1 MPTFKEHI
9 IKTGGGYK
17 LVSKKTGKNLGTAT
31 TKAGIEKRERQVQ
44 YFKHMHE
51 DKRMLTFKEFVR
63 EDESPITH
71 HVVHIKTGNIVGK
84 YTGLKAAQR
93 AADKKDSAYGA
104 VAHRVVSLPIKEDGM
119 GAGAVAAGPTNTT
132 GGGQVAGMG
141 QPPGSKSGEPG
152 VHLPRKKQNSPVMG
166 YTSRKPPKM

>member
-1 MPTFKEHI
+1 MSTFKEHI

-63 EDESPITH
+63 ED
-71 HVVHIKTGNIVGK
+71 
-84 YTGLKAAQR
+84 
-93 AADKKDSAYGA
+93 
-104 VAHRVVSLPIKEDGM
+104 GM
-119 GAGAVAAGPTNTT
+119 GAGAVATGPTNTT
-132 GGGQVAGMG
+132 GPQ
-141 QPPGSKSGEPG
+141 SGTDPASASA
-152 VHLPRKKQNSPVMG
+152 VDNRDKKHRGPKNNPILF
-166 YTSRKPPKM
+166 TKPETRKPQKV